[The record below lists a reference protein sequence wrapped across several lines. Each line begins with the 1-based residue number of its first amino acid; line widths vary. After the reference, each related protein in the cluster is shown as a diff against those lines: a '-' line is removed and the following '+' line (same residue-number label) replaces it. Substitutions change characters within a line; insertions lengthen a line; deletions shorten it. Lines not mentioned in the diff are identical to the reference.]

1 MSVNTYLSD
10 LAGEL
15 VLSTTEKNNIIR
27 SLDTIKRRV
36 DRYFSDVTDKKVFG
50 SYVRGTILPRKA
62 DDKSDIDV
70 MIVFSNPNDY
80 KPQSF
85 LNRLKGFA
93 EYYYATS
100 EIYQSIFKKFT
111 RSVNPHIA
119 FTARS
124 PIIIDYLRRCFIGLC
139 HRKFQKFLL
148 HPFH

>member
-100 EIYQSIFKKFT
+100 EIYQS
-111 RSVNPHIA
+111 
-119 FTARS
+119 S
-124 PIIIDYLRRCFIGLC
+124 PTIEPY
-139 HRKFQKFLL
+139 
-148 HPFH
+148 